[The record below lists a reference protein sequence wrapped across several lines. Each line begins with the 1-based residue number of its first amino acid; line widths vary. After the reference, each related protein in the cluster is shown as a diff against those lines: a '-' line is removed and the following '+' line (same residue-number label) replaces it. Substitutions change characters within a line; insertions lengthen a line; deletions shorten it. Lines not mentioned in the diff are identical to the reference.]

1 MGETQ
6 ARFIRSA
13 VCATF
18 FSAALLVGSAR
29 AQDAAPDP
37 AKVAAGEKLF
47 NGTQMGACWACHGKG
62 GKGTSTA
69 PNLTDNTWLDAE
81 GGTMDAIKGVITA
94 GVPKPKKHP
103 GAMPPMGGAKLSPED
118 VDALT
123 AYVYSLSHKGKK

>member
-1 MGETQ
+1 MGEIQ
-6 ARFIRSA
+6 ARFVRSA
-13 VCATF
+13 VFATV

-29 AQDAAPDP
+29 AQGTQMDP

-69 PNLTDNTWLDAE
+69 PNLTDTQWLDADGSFE
-81 GGTMDAIKGVITA
+81 SIKTTITN

-103 GAMPPMGGAKLSPED
+103 GAMPAMGGAKLSADEI
-118 VDALT
+118 DAL
-123 AYVYSLSHKGKK
+123 ASYVYSLSHKAGKK